1 MSTTHSLLNL
11 LEAKKYTKDFYEKS
25 VEKSL
30 DIILSKK
37 FDFTK
42 PLSKADAI
50 EFMTSIDPSM
60 LDCIS
65 SISSDDV
72 VDDDIFGFACQQ
84 KLVELSENADENQ
97 DKMFEFKKF
106 LTYHTIYAEAMKGS
120 PYDKVLQILDGKNPD
135 EQGTISSINENPVE
149 PKAKP
154 RTVIDDIDP
163 KYVDAKFTFKTSK
176 AYQKPQLYK
185 GCKFLKVGDDLS
197 HQYYVDSFDT
207 TTITDDQ
214 GIYHQIKDSYP
225 IFTTNKPS
233 VGDIAFALGH
243 WIIAGDKKT
252 LDLLEEASKNISV
265 TFYTT
270 KFNNRKV
277 ETIKVKRFACGT
289 TDKNLDEIPYHVEIV
304 YEDIKVNYELDA
316 IAKHY
321 SINHDKLIAR
331 EINILDQ
338 IKVSLDHPL
347 NVERSEWVMLV
358 GPSGSGKTTVA
369 IDYAKEKGVQYILQQ
384 GHAQLTIDDL
394 VGYTSIVKNDAKQSK
409 SDLYVRSSLRE
420 AVEHGC
426 IFIIDEIDACNPNTL
441 LALNSLKNKK
451 FQFPDALIDIHP
463 DFRLIATANTLEYSD
478 VFNGR
483 SKLDKATL
491 ARFDI
496 INYNLDPHHLAI
508 RYGLDYIKDIKNI
521 DRLEPREIER
531 LVTKQM
537 IEKEKEYTNDN

>member
-11 LEAKKYTKDFYEKS
+11 LEKKKYTKDFYEKS

-30 DIILSKK
+30 EIILLKR

-42 PLSKADAI
+42 PLSKKDAI
-50 EFMTSIDPSM
+50 EFITHIDESM
-60 LDCIS
+60 ADCINY
-65 SISSDDV
+65 INEEDM
-72 VDDDIFGFACQQ
+72 VDDDVFGFACQQ
-84 KLVELSENADENQ
+84 KLVELSESPDKNQ
-97 DKMFEFKKF
+97 DKMFEIKKI

-120 PYDKVLQILDGKNPD
+120 PYDKVLQILDGNNPD
-135 EQGTISSINENPVE
+135 DQKVYVNEEAVKVETILDKINAKYINP
-149 PKAKP
+149 
-154 RTVIDDIDP
+154 
-163 KYVDAKFTFKTSK
+163 KFTFKTSK
-176 AYQKPQLYK
+176 TYQKPKLYK
-185 GCKFLKVGDDLS
+185 GCKFLKVGDDLN

-214 GIYHQIKDSYP
+214 GIFHAIKDSYP
-225 IFTTNKPS
+225 IFPTNNPS
-233 VGDIAFALGH
+233 LGDIAFALGS
-243 WIIAGDKKT
+243 WIVIGDKKT
-252 LDLLEEASKNISV
+252 LDLLEEESKNISV
-265 TFYTT
+265 AFYTT

-277 ETIKVKRFACGT
+277 KTIKVKRFACGT
-289 TDKNLDEIPYHVEIV
+289 TDKNLDEIPYHVEII

-331 EINILDQ
+331 EIDILDQ

-369 IDYAKEKGVQYILQQ
+369 IDYAKEKGTSYILQQ

-394 VGYTSIVKNDAKQSK
+394 VGYTSIVKNDAKQTK

-420 AVEHGC
+420 AVEHGY
-426 IFIIDEIDACNPNTL
+426 IFIIDEMDACNPNTL

-463 DFRLIATANTLEYSD
+463 NFRLIATANTLEYSD
-478 VFNGR
+478 TYNGR

-496 INYNLDPHHLAI
+496 INYKLDQHHLAI
-508 RYGLDYIKDIKNI
+508 RYGLDYIKNIKDIE
-521 DRLEPREIER
+521 RLEPREIER

-537 IEKEKEYTNDN
+537 IEKEAVKQL

>member
-30 DIILSKK
+30 EIILLKR

-42 PLSKADAI
+42 PLSKKDAI
-50 EFMTSIDPSM
+50 EFISIVDQSM
-60 LDCIS
+60 DDCIN
-65 SISSDDV
+65 SINQEDM
-72 VDDDIFGFACQQ
+72 VDDDVFGFACQQ
-84 KLVELSENADENQ
+84 KLVELSENPDENQ
-97 DKMFEFKKF
+97 DKMFEIKKF

-135 EQGTISSINENPVE
+135 DQKVYVPEAPTKVETILDKIDAKYINP
-149 PKAKP
+149 
-154 RTVIDDIDP
+154 
-163 KYVDAKFTFKTSK
+163 KFTFKTSK
-176 AYQKPQLYK
+176 AYQKPKLYK
-185 GCKFLKVGDDLS
+185 GCKFLKVGDDLN

-214 GIYHQIKDSYP
+214 GIFHAIKDSYP
-225 IFTTNKPS
+225 IFATNKPS
-233 VGDIAFALGH
+233 VGDIAFALGS
-243 WIIAGDKKT
+243 WIIIGDKKT
-252 LDLLEEASKNISV
+252 LDLLEEESKNISV

-289 TDKNLDEIPYHVEIV
+289 TDKNLDEIPYHIEII

-331 EINILDQ
+331 EIDILDQ

-369 IDYAKEKGVQYILQQ
+369 IDYAKEKGINYILQQ

-394 VGYTSIVKNDAKQSK
+394 VGYTSIVKNDSKQTK

-420 AVEHGC
+420 AVEHGY
-426 IFIIDEIDACNPNTL
+426 IFIIDEMDACNPNTL

-463 DFRLIATANTLEYSD
+463 NFRLIATANTLEYSD
-478 VFNGR
+478 TYNGR

-496 INYNLDPHHLAI
+496 INYELDPHHLAI
-508 RYGLDYIKDIKNI
+508 RYGLDYIKNIKDIE
-521 DRLEPREIER
+521 RLEPREIER

-537 IEKEKEYTNDN
+537 IEKEAGK